1 VKELLPFLIVG
12 LVSGSVYGLA
22 GVGLV
27 LTYKTSGVFNFA
39 HGSVA
44 AAVAFA
50 FYQLRT
56 LDHVPWPI
64 AALVCLVVVAP
75 VMGIGLEMIA
85 RRLGDAPAVTK
96 IVATL
101 GLVVAIQQLAVIKYG
116 AQTRQFPA
124 FLPTGVVHIGG
135 VSVGVDQLIAMA
147 IALGSTVGL
156 YLFFQHTRLGL
167 NMRAVVDSSDLVSL
181 GGISPLRVRR
191 WAWIIGSCFA
201 GLSGL
206 LLAPTIGLDVGIL
219 TFLVVQAFGACAIGL
234 FTSLPLTYVGGLA
247 IGVAAAL
254 SSKYVASVNWL
265 GGLPPSL
272 PFIVLFGALILVPRR
287 KLVDISNER
296 RTRIAGPRI
305 RNRTAR
311 NAATLAAF
319 AVLLLVPAFAG
330 TKITVY
336 SEALPY
342 VLVFLSLSLLERTS
356 GQLSLAQ
363 LGFAAVGA
371 AAFSHLA
378 HGLGLP
384 WPLAVL
390 LAGLIAVPV
399 GALVAIPAIRLSG
412 LYLALAT
419 FGFALLLQNL
429 FYNTSAMF
437 FRVGTITPRPS
448 FARSDTAYYYLLLVI
463 VAAGLFIVAA
473 TRRARLGR
481 LLRAMADS
489 PVALSTYGTSTT
501 VIKVVVFC
509 LSAFL
514 AGIGGAVLGPVTGQ
528 IAATP
533 FLAVQSLL
541 LVVILALQVPFS
553 ELAAPF
559 AAAFGMV
566 VLPGY
571 LSNFHYNQW
580 LSVLFGVGAIA
591 VAMREGARADAPAD
605 VPTGDDQTREAA
617 RFRSGAERRPQPGPA
632 RSRLLE
638 LFRPKAPV
646 GAETVR

>member
-1 VKELLPFLIVG
+1 MKEFLPFVIVG

-39 HGSVA
+39 QGSVA

-64 AALVCLVVVAP
+64 AAIVCLLVVAP
-75 VMGIGLEMIA
+75 LMGLGLEAIA
-85 RRLGDAPAVTK
+85 RRIGDAPAVTK
-96 IVATL
+96 IVATIGML
-101 GLVVAIQQLAVIKYG
+101 VAIDQLAIIRYG

-124 FLPTGVVHIGG
+124 FLPTRVVHIAG
-135 VSVGVDQLIAMA
+135 VSVGIDQLIVMA
-147 IALGSTVGL
+147 IALGSTAGL
-156 YLFFQHTRLGL
+156 YLLFRRTRLGL

-181 GGISPLRVRR
+181 GAVNPVRVRR
-191 WAWIIGSCFA
+191 WAWIIGSSFA

-206 LLAPTIGLDVGIL
+206 LLAPTIGLDAGIL

-254 SSKYVASVNWL
+254 SSKYVASVSWL

-272 PFIVLFGALILVPRR
+272 PFIVLFSALILVPRR

-296 RTRIAGPRI
+296 RPRVDGPRI
-305 RNRTAR
+305 RNNTARTAVT
-311 NAATLAAF
+311 AAAV
-319 AVLLLVPAFAG
+319 AVLLLVPLFAG

-342 VLVFLSLSLLERTS
+342 VLVFLSVSLLERTS
-356 GQLSLAQ
+356 GQISLAQ

-371 AAFSHLA
+371 AAFSHFA

-384 WPLAVL
+384 WPIAVL

-429 FYNTSAMF
+429 FYNTSIMF

-448 FARSDTAYYYLLLVI
+448 FASSDTSYYYLLLLI
-463 VAAGLFIVAA
+463 VAAGLLVVAL

-481 LLRAMADS
+481 LLNAMADS
-489 PVALSTYGTSTT
+489 PVALATYGTSTT

-528 IAATP
+528 IGPMP
-533 FLAVQSLL
+533 FFAVNSLM
-541 LVVILALQVPFS
+541 LVVILALQVPFG
-553 ELAAPF
+553 ELTAPF

-566 VLPGY
+566 VLPSY
-571 LSNFHYNQW
+571 LSGFRYNQW

-591 VAMREGARADAPAD
+591 IATRRGSRADVTTDERPSGARS
-605 VPTGDDQTREAA
+605 AA
-617 RFRSGAERRPQPGPA
+617 QRRPRPGAATLRVLERA
-632 RSRLLE
+632 RPEARVQAG
-638 LFRPKAPV
+638 AP
-646 GAETVR
+646 